1 MVVLIKLL
9 EFSFEKFRSVKEMI
23 SLPIHEI
30 SILIGQNGGG
40 KTTTLDA
47 LNLFLEIHNTIDI
60 VDINSNVNSEN
71 LEVIFSSKF
80 QITDEEKEFFRKYNP
95 SLNNDYVTIYK
106 KFKISDTELYYFI
119 YALGTDTDL
128 DNLDLGR
135 LKEPYKKLCDKYEID
150 LSSSETVSSMEDKL
164 KIKREE
170 FPSDK
175 QIEKRISIK
184 EIKGFLPKFILLS
197 SEESPD
203 PKKEMIKILTN
214 TLKEKV
220 EELNIEKE
228 VSKITTVVLNICNQ
242 KIEEANVIIKRYCKD
257 IERIEINPEYNALQ
271 GLNLN
276 DFSIIK
282 KSGDKVRFESEAT
295 GKRKQ
300 IMLGIYEWS
309 NLQITEELNED
320 FLIAF
325 DEPDLHFD
333 YFQISNLLNI
343 LNDFS
348 KKDNVQVLI
357 ATHSI
362 KLIDNFP
369 PNQIINF
376 NLNNND
382 ETEIL
387 YITDEDYEQIG
398 GFLKD
403 LSFSIGF
410 RSAFLFFE
418 KIFVIVEGESE
429 YKAFPILFELINDK
443 THFEAGILF
452 INAESNIQALKFAQF
467 LRNNKKR
474 VILIVDK
481 DSKKRKEFK
490 EDGLRKLGF
499 QQGTD
504 FFLVGKEP
512 DSEGEFEGEFTSEQW
527 ATMLNNKYPKANDND
542 WNPQEIDNV
551 RAGAKIS
558 KGILELIET
567 ECIEQV
573 SKPDLVKELS
583 KSIKNKDEISEN
595 LKSIILHLNSI
606 ANSD

>member
-1 MVVLIKLL
+1 MVRLIKLV
-9 EFSFEKFRSVKEMI
+9 EFSYEKFRSVKRMI

-47 LNLFLEIHNTIDI
+47 LQLFLEPHKEIDK
-60 VDINSNVNSEN
+60 VDINSNINIEN
-71 LEVIFSSKF
+71 LEVIFYGKF
-80 QITDEEKEFFRKYNP
+80 QITDEEKEFFRTYDP
-95 SLNNDYVTIYK
+95 SLDNNYITIFK
-106 KFKISDTELYYFI
+106 KFKVLDPELYYFI
-119 YALGTDTDL
+119 YTLGTGTDL
-128 DNLDLGR
+128 DNLDYGR
-135 LKEPYKKLCDKYEID
+135 IKEPYEKLCRKYEIEFGPRD
-150 LSSSETVSSMEDKL
+150 TVLIMKDKL

-170 FPSDK
+170 FSSDK
-175 QIEKRISIK
+175 QIEKRITMK
-184 EIKGFLPKFILLS
+184 EIKRILPNFILLS

-220 EELNIEKE
+220 EELDIEKE
-228 VSKITTVVLNICNQ
+228 VNKITTVVLDICNQ
-242 KIEEANVIIKRYCKD
+242 KIEEANDIIKRYCKD
-257 IERIEINPEYNALQ
+257 IEKIDINPEYNALQ

-276 DFSIIK
+276 EFNIMK

-309 NLQITEELNED
+309 NLQITEELNEN
-320 FLIAF
+320 FVIAF

-333 YFQISNLLNI
+333 YIQISNLLNI

-387 YITDEDYEQIG
+387 YITDEDYEKIG
-398 GFLKD
+398 DFFKD
-403 LSFSIGF
+403 LAFSIGF

-474 VILIVDK
+474 VIIVVDK
-481 DSKKRKEFK
+481 DSKKIKQFK
-490 EDGLRKLGF
+490 EVGLRKLGF
-499 QQGTD
+499 REGID
-504 FFLVGKEP
+504 LFLVGKEP

-527 ATMLNNKYPKANDND
+527 VTMLNNKYPKKNDNE

-551 RAGAKIS
+551 RNRAKLS
-558 KGILELIET
+558 KEILELIET

-573 SKPDLVKELS
+573 SKPDLVRDLS
-583 KSIKNKDEISEN
+583 KSIKIKEEISEN
-595 LKSIILHLNSI
+595 LKNIILHLNSI

>member
-1 MVVLIKLL
+1 
-9 EFSFEKFRSVKEMI
+9 
-23 SLPIHEI
+23 
-30 SILIGQNGGG
+30 
-40 KTTTLDA
+40 
-47 LNLFLEIHNTIDI
+47 
-60 VDINSNVNSEN
+60 
-71 LEVIFSSKF
+71 
-80 QITDEEKEFFRKYNP
+80 
-95 SLNNDYVTIYK
+95 
-106 KFKISDTELYYFI
+106 
-119 YALGTDTDL
+119 
-128 DNLDLGR
+128 
-135 LKEPYKKLCDKYEID
+135 
-150 LSSSETVSSMEDKL
+150 
-164 KIKREE
+164 
-170 FPSDK
+170 
-175 QIEKRISIK
+175 
-184 EIKGFLPKFILLS
+184 
-197 SEESPD
+197 
-203 PKKEMIKILTN
+203 MIKILIN

-228 VSKITTVVLNICNQ
+228 VSKITKVVLNICNQ

-309 NLQITEELNED
+309 NLQITEELNEN
-320 FLIAF
+320 FIIAF

-333 YFQISNLLNI
+333 YFQISNLLSI

-348 KKDNVQVLI
+348 RKDNVQVLI

-376 NLNNND
+376 SLNNND

-398 GFLKD
+398 SFLKD
-403 LSFSIGF
+403 LSYSIGF

-467 LRNNKKR
+467 LRRNKKR

-490 EDGLRKLGF
+490 EAGLRKLGF
-499 QQGTD
+499 QQGID

-527 ATMLNNKYPKANDND
+527 ATMLNNKYPKTNDND
-542 WNPQEIDNV
+542 WNPQEIDTV

-558 KGILELIET
+558 KEILELIET

-573 SKPDLVKELS
+573 SKSDLVKELS

>member
-1 MVVLIKLL
+1 VVVLIKLL

-135 LKEPYKKLCDKYEID
+135 YKEPYKKLCDKYEID

-309 NLQITEELNED
+309 NLQITEELNEN

-452 INAESNIQALKFAQF
+452 INATPAS
-467 LRNNKKR
+467 
-474 VILIVDK
+474 
-481 DSKKRKEFK
+481 
-490 EDGLRKLGF
+490 
-499 QQGTD
+499 
-504 FFLVGKEP
+504 
-512 DSEGEFEGEFTSEQW
+512 
-527 ATMLNNKYPKANDND
+527 
-542 WNPQEIDNV
+542 
-551 RAGAKIS
+551 RAHSA
-558 KGILELIET
+558 
-567 ECIEQV
+567 
-573 SKPDLVKELS
+573 
-583 KSIKNKDEISEN
+583 
-595 LKSIILHLNSI
+595 
-606 ANSD
+606 

>member
-1 MVVLIKLL
+1 
-9 EFSFEKFRSVKEMI
+9 MI

-47 LNLFLEIHNTIDI
+47 LKLFLEPDKEIDKL
-60 VDINSNVNSEN
+60 DINSNINIEN
-71 LEVIFSSKF
+71 LEVIFSIKF
-80 QITDEEKEFFRKYNP
+80 QITDEEKEFFRIYDP
-95 SLNNDYVTIYK
+95 SLDNNYITIYK
-106 KFKISDTELYYFI
+106 KFKVSDPELYYFI
-119 YALGTDTDL
+119 YTLGTGTDL
-128 DNLDLGR
+128 DNLDLDR
-135 LKEPYKKLCDKYEID
+135 FKEPYKKLCGKYEID
-150 LSSSETVSSMEDKL
+150 LSSSETVASMKDKL

-170 FPSDK
+170 FPNDK
-175 QIEKRISIK
+175 QIEKRIPRK
-184 EIKGFLPKFILLS
+184 EIKKVLPNFILLS
-197 SEESPD
+197 SEDSPD

-220 EELNIEKE
+220 EELDIEKE
-228 VSKITTVVLNICNQ
+228 VNKITTVVLDICNQ
-242 KIEEANVIIKRYCKD
+242 KIEEANDIIKRYCKD
-257 IERIEINPEYNALQ
+257 IEKIDINPEYNALQ

-276 DFSIIK
+276 EFSIIK

-309 NLQITEELNED
+309 NLQITEELNEN
-320 FLIAF
+320 FVIAF

-348 KKDNVQVLI
+348 KKGNVQVLI
-357 ATHSI
+357 ATHSV

-369 PNQIINF
+369 PNQIVNF

-398 GFLKD
+398 DFLKD
-403 LSFSIGF
+403 LAFSIGF

-452 INAESNIQALKFAQF
+452 INAESNTQALKFAQF

-474 VILIVDK
+474 VIIVVDK
-481 DSKKRKEFK
+481 DSKKIKQFK

-499 QQGTD
+499 QEGID
-504 FFLVGKEP
+504 LFLVGKEP

-527 ATMLNNKYPKANDND
+527 VTMLNNKFPKKNDNE
-542 WNPQEIDNV
+542 WNHQEIDNIRN
-551 RAGAKIS
+551 RAKLS
-558 KGILELIET
+558 KDLLELIET

-573 SKPDLVKELS
+573 SKPDLVKYLS
-583 KSIKNKDEISEN
+583 KSIRNKDEISEN

-606 ANSD
+606 ANSN

>member
-1 MVVLIKLL
+1 MVLIKLE
-9 EFSFEKFRSVKEMI
+9 EFSYEKFRSVKGMI

-47 LNLFLEIHNTIDI
+47 LKLFLEPLEKIDI
-60 VDINSNVNSEN
+60 KDINSNISIEN
-71 LEVIFSSKF
+71 LDVIFSSKF
-80 QITDEEKEFFRKYNP
+80 QIIDEEKEFFRIYDP
-95 SLNNDYVTIYK
+95 SLANDYITIYK
-106 KFKISDTELYYFI
+106 KFKVSESESYYFI
-119 YALGTDTDL
+119 YTLGTGTDL
-128 DNLDLGR
+128 DNLGLGR
-135 LKEPYKKLCDKYEID
+135 FKEPYEELCNKYEIE
-150 LSSSETVSSMEDKL
+150 LSSSETVSNMKDKL

-170 FPSDK
+170 IPSDK
-175 QIEKRISIK
+175 QIEKRIPTKDIK
-184 EIKGFLPKFILLS
+184 TILPTFILLS

-203 PKKEMIKILTN
+203 PKKEMIKILIN

-220 EELNIEKE
+220 EDLHIEKE
-228 VSKITTVVLNICNQ
+228 VKRIRTVVLGICNQ
-242 KIEEANVIIKRYCKD
+242 KIEEANDIIKKYCKD
-257 IERIEINPEYNALQ
+257 IERIDINPEYNALQ
-271 GLNLN
+271 GLNLDEFN
-276 DFSIIK
+276 IIK

-309 NLQITEELNED
+309 NLQITEELNEN
-320 FLIAF
+320 FVIAF

-369 PNQIINF
+369 PNQIVNF
-376 NLNNND
+376 TLNNND

-387 YITDEDYEQIG
+387 FITDEDYEQIG
-398 GFLKD
+398 DFLKD
-403 LSFSIGF
+403 LAFSIGF
-410 RSAFLFFE
+410 RSSFLFFE

-452 INAESNIQALKFAQF
+452 INAESNVQALSFAKF

-474 VILIVDK
+474 AIIVVDK
-481 DSKKRKEFK
+481 DSKKIKQFK
-490 EDGLRKLGF
+490 EAGLRKIGF
-499 QQGTD
+499 REGTD
-504 FFLVGKEP
+504 VFLVGKEP

-527 ATMLNNKYPKANDND
+527 VTMLNNKYPKKNDNE
-542 WNPQEIDNV
+542 WNPQEIDNIRT
-551 RAGAKIS
+551 RAKLS
-558 KGILELIET
+558 KELLELIET

-573 SKPDLVKELS
+573 SKPDLVKALS

-595 LKSIILHLNSI
+595 LKSIILQLNSI
-606 ANSD
+606 ANSN